1 MRQRIKDTRTG
12 RKKEKMKSK
21 KLSALDFERIAAIK
35 ELKKLLPKNKRVY
48 ARVLRVSNSGMLR
61 VVHFATIKNN
71 KLYNLDGYINK
82 ITRDPFCE
90 VVGGYGLRISGCG
103 LDVIFNA
110 LYNVNCWACRYGLIK
125 KSKKNDAH
133 DLRYKGVCDSNYWSM

>member
-1 MRQRIKDTRTG
+1 
-12 RKKEKMKSK
+12 MKSK
-21 KLSALDFERIAAIK
+21 KLSALDLERIAAIK

-48 ARVLRVSNSGMLR
+48 ARVVRVSNSGLSR

-90 VVGGYGLRISGCG
+90 VVGGWGLRISGCG

-110 LYNVNCWACRYGLIK
+110 LYNVNCWAIRYRIIK
-125 KSKKNDAH
+125 ASKNKNLH
-133 DLRYKGVCDSNYWSM
+133 DLRYNGIVDSNYWNM